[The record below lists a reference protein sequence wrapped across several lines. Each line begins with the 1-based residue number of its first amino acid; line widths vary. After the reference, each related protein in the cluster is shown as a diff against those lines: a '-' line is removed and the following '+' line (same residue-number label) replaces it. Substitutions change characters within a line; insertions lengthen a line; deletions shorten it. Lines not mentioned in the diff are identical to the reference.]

1 MPVPQEASQKLVAV
15 FTDQRAADAAVE
27 ALRGSGVADSAIEV
41 GAALDERT
49 ALQAEMREEMEHTT
63 AGPGNIGPFTKEMSK
78 GLSVGTVIGIVV
90 GVALVLPV
98 AFFTF
103 TDESLAIRLIIAA
116 SVGAAAGAT
125 VGFVGG
131 GGFAAKSPNEEL
143 AAERGVTVS
152 VTSPPESAVE
162 VMQRFDPIRVDI
174 VRGTQPV
181 DTAATEEDDIGDGAM
196 GRLRSRIVDGGE
208 GDWTASEQ
216 RRQQGQPQ

>member
-1 MPVPQEASQKLVAV
+1 VPVPHEATQKLVAV

-27 ALRGSGVADSAIEV
+27 AVRRSGVAAASIAV
-41 GAALDERT
+41 GSSLDERT
-49 ALQAEMREEMEHTT
+49 ALQGEMREEMEHTT

-78 GLSVGTVIGIVV
+78 GLSVGTLIGIVV
-90 GVALVLPV
+90 GVALAVPF

-103 TDESLAIRLIIAA
+103 TDESLVIRLIIAA

-143 AAERGVTVS
+143 AAERGVTIS
-152 VTSPPESAVE
+152 ITDPPESVVGVLE
-162 VMQRFDPIRVDI
+162 RFDPIRIDI
-174 VRGTQPV
+174 VRGAQPV
-181 DTAATEEDDIGDGAM
+181 DTAATEEDETGDGAM